1 MQLLAQLLRL
11 IHKKYVGNTTVTN
24 KKTKTFIIM
33 TYSGK
38 RLYRSNTE
46 KTIAGVL
53 GGIAE
58 YFDID
63 PTLVRL
69 GYVLLSLFSA
79 AFPGVLGY
87 IIMWI
92 VMPQNPNNGAYPN
105 QPPRFQ

>member
-11 IHKKYVGNTTVTN
+11 IHKKRVGNTTANN
-24 KKTKTFIIM
+24 KKTKTLIIM

-92 VMPQNPNNGAYPN
+92 VMPQNPDNGAYPN

>member
-1 MQLLAQLLRL
+1 
-11 IHKKYVGNTTVTN
+11 
-24 KKTKTFIIM
+24 M

-105 QPPRFQ
+105 QPPRFQQTVPLLRLRKNHRIREKYAL

>member
-1 MQLLAQLLRL
+1 MQLLAQLLHL
-11 IHKKYVGNTTVTN
+11 IHKKCAGNTTVTN

-58 YFDID
+58 YFDMA
-63 PTLVRL
+63 PTLVCA
-69 GYVLLSLFSA
+69 GYALLPLFSA
-79 AFPGVLGY
+79 AFPGVLGNPN
-87 IIMWI
+87 MWI
-92 VMPQNPNNGAYPN
+92 VMPQNPDNSAYPN

>member
-1 MQLLAQLLRL
+1 
-11 IHKKYVGNTTVTN
+11 
-24 KKTKTFIIM
+24 M

-46 KTIAGVL
+46 KMIAGVL

-92 VMPQNPNNGAYPN
+92 VMPQNPNNGAYHN

>member
-11 IHKKYVGNTTVTN
+11 IHKRRVRNITATN

>member
-11 IHKKYVGNTTVTN
+11 THKKRDGNTTAKN
-24 KKTKTFIIM
+24 KKTKTLIIM

-92 VMPQNPNNGAYPN
+92 VMPQNPNNGIYPN
-105 QPPRFQ
+105 QPPRYQ

>member
-1 MQLLAQLLRL
+1 MAQLLHL
-11 IHKKYVGNTTVTN
+11 IHKKCAGNTTVTN

-58 YFDID
+58 HFDID

-92 VMPQNPNNGAYPN
+92 VMPQNPDNGAYPK